1 MNRIEYHRFIY
12 AFVIIAII
20 YFIVMAVLLCLTPPV
35 ARDAL
40 IHHLAIPKLW
50 INHGG
55 FYDTPWAV
63 YSYYPMNL
71 EMLYLLPLYFGNDI
85 IPNFIHLGFGIGTA
99 VLIYFYL
106 KSRFNNMAGLLGF
119 LIFIST
125 PVISKLSTMA
135 YVDLG
140 AVFFVTASVLS
151 FIRWRDSKYG
161 QSGWLLISAIAM
173 GLALGTKY
181 NSLVPWFFITL
192 AIIFICSRDTRN
204 SGEALRYGVIF
215 FIISLAVFSP
225 WLVKNTMLTG
235 NPFYP
240 LFPGI
245 FNREM
250 LSGGNTNSL
259 GFVHAH
265 TSLFKTRGM
274 LFGESIWEVLSIPVR
289 IFFQGQDH
297 SPRYFDGVLNPIL
310 ILFVPFAFMKKDKK
324 TEKLFFLNFSVFII
338 LVALFLD
345 QIRIRYFLPA
355 IPFLAILS
363 VTGIVNIY
371 IWLVERKS
379 VISRRIGL
387 AALVIIV
394 LVLLILNVNYIHKY
408 FLKID
413 PVRYLTKIETRD
425 NFIARHDGSYP
436 AISYVNKNTP
446 KDSRIRL
453 ILLAGRGYYLARI
466 YQEDRSMGMRVIQGM
481 IDHST
486 SRELFKKY
494 LSSLDCTHLLIRFEL
509 FEPYIHEKFDPEK
522 VKHLKKQMGD
532 TLVKIYDDKHYMIF
546 CVTNQR
552 CDRDDRLR

>member
-453 ILLAGRGYYLARI
+453 ILLAGRGYYLDRI
-466 YQEDRSMGMRVIQGM
+466 YQEDRSMGMSVIQGM